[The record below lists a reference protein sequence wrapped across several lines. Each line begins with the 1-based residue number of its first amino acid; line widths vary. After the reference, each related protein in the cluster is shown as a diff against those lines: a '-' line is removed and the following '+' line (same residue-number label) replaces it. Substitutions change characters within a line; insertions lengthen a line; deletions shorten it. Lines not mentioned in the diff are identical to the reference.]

1 MQISRKNL
9 KFVITSLLSENKF
22 EIDIGLFPDKK
33 DSPRVS
39 YREVDGKVD
48 AFVEDSQGEV
58 IHKLANAS
66 GDGPISVEKPKEN
79 EQHILGAL
87 RLSLEDAKS
96 QEDKMKITQAISRLL
111 GDDEQT
117 LEKNMSVYL
126 SSRHLAA
133 ARDAVRE
140 KFKFIT

>member
-9 KFVITSLLSENKF
+9 KFIITSLLSENKF

-66 GDGPISVEKPKEN
+66 GDEPISVEKPKEN

-96 QEDKMKITQAISRLL
+96 QEDKIKITQAISRLL
-111 GDDEQT
+111 GDDEET

-126 SSRHLAA
+126 GSRHLAA